1 MVGTG
6 IICLFMATFMS
17 HTATASLLIPII
29 AVVGVNM
36 GDNLAP
42 MGGVTALLVSVAFA
56 SSLGMSL
63 PISTPQRPGLCHR
76 LGQLQGNGH
85 FRRHSGY
92 PGHDFDLRHDDDSC
106 PMPCFLSKVMFHA
119 GTCCPGMANINGK
132 SAL

>member
-42 MGGVTALLVSVAFA
+42 MGAL
-56 SSLGMSL
+56 
-63 PISTPQRPGLCHR
+63 PPCW
-76 LGQLQGNGH
+76 
-85 FRRHSGY
+85 Y
-92 PGHDFDLRHDDDSC
+92 PW
-106 PMPCFLSKVMFHA
+106 LSPPLWA
-119 GTCCPGMANINGK
+119 
-132 SAL
+132 

>member
-42 MGGVTALLVSVAFA
+42 MGGRYRPAGIRGFRLLS
-56 SSLGMSL
+56 
-63 PISTPQRPGLCHR
+63 
-76 LGQLQGNGH
+76 GH
-85 FRRHSGY
+85 EPSHQH
-92 PGHDFDLRHDDDSC
+92 P
-106 PMPCFLSKVMFHA
+106 P
-119 GTCCPGMANINGK
+119 
-132 SAL
+132 